1 MPEVYSGRPLGG
13 CAMTRPWL
21 NAAAALVAF
30 EGEEVMIV
38 ESESE
43 GSSRVRGASLGWS
56 SAGTGPLVLCAHGLG
71 NDRWTLEQ
79 AGLLDWSAIPAA
91 GRRLVRFDA
100 RGHGTSTA
108 GADPASPEQFTWAEL
123 ARDLLELAADVNGG
137 RAPIDA
143 IGASMGTGTL
153 LHAAVQA
160 PGRFRRLVLS
170 AAPTA
175 WEARA
180 AQAGMYEQVASL
192 VEREGL
198 GVFESMLA
206 QRPLP
211 PVFAHLT
218 RYPARLAVSDA
229 LMAPVLRGAAQ
240 SDLPRQTALA
250 TLKMPILL
258 LAWEGDPVHPVATAE
273 QLAEILPAAR
283 LEVARTPEEL
293 RQWGELAVA
302 FLNDA

>member
-1 MPEVYSGRPLGG
+1 
-13 CAMTRPWL
+13 
-21 NAAAALVAF
+21 
-30 EGEEVMIV
+30 MIV
-38 ESESE
+38 EAESK
-43 GSSRVRGASLGWS
+43 GSSRVRGASLAWS
-56 SAGTGPLVLCAHGLG
+56 SVGEGPLVLFAHGLG

-79 AGLLDWSAIPAA
+79 AGLLDWSAIPAG

-108 GADPASPEQFTWAEL
+108 GTDPASPEQFTWAEL
-123 ARDLLELAADVNGG
+123 ARDLLELAADINGG

-180 AQAGMYEQVASL
+180 AQAGMYEQLASL
-192 VEREGL
+192 VEREGS
-198 GVFESMLA
+198 GAFESMLA

-218 RYPARLAVSDA
+218 RYPARLSVADA
-229 LMAPVLRGAAQ
+229 LMPPVLRGAAQ
-240 SDLPRQTALA
+240 SDLPRLSALA

-273 QLAEILPAAR
+273 QLANILPAAR
-283 LEVARTPEEL
+283 LQVARTPEEL
-293 RQWGELAVA
+293 QKWGEIAVA
-302 FLNDA
+302 FLNE